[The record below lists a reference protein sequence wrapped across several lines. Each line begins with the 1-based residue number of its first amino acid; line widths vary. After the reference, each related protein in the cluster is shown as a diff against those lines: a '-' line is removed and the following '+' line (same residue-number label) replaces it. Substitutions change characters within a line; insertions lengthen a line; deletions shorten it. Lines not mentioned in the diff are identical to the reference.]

1 MTKSPNINDYGL
13 IIRANKMQR
22 RDFLLGLAAF
32 IALLPSKVLA
42 ALWNKAAFES
52 VLLND
57 ASRHLD
63 INAEIP
69 SADIQIIAPDRA
81 ENGAIVQVEVK
92 SNIVNTE
99 AIAIFVE
106 KNPTPLIANFMFSN
120 GAEPYVVT
128 RIKMA
133 ETSDIKIVVKVG
145 GRYFTNAK
153 NVVVLEN
160 GCG

>member
-63 INAEIP
+63 INA
-69 SADIQIIAPDRA
+69 
-81 ENGAIVQVEVK
+81 
-92 SNIVNTE
+92 
-99 AIAIFVE
+99 
-106 KNPTPLIANFMFSN
+106 
-120 GAEPYVVT
+120 
-128 RIKMA
+128 
-133 ETSDIKIVVKVG
+133 
-145 GRYFTNAK
+145 
-153 NVVVLEN
+153 
-160 GCG
+160 

>member
-1 MTKSPNINDYGL
+1 
-13 IIRANKMQR
+13 MQR
-22 RDFLLGLAAF
+22 RDFLLGMAAL
-32 IALLPSKVLA
+32 IALLPARVFA

-52 VLLND
+52 VRLND

-63 INAEIP
+63 IDAEIP

-92 SNIVNTE
+92 SSIVNTE

-106 KNPTPLIANFMFSN
+106 KNPTPLIANFIFSN

-133 ETSDIKIVVKVG
+133 ETSDIKIVVKAG
-145 GRYFTNAK
+145 DRYFTNAK

>member
-1 MTKSPNINDYGL
+1 MTKNPNINDYGL

>member
-1 MTKSPNINDYGL
+1 
-13 IIRANKMQR
+13 MQR
-22 RDFLLGLAAF
+22 RDFLLGLATF
-32 IALLPSKVLA
+32 IALMPVKVFA

-52 VLLND
+52 VQLKD
-57 ASRHLD
+57 ASKYLNV
-63 INAEIP
+63 NAEIP
-69 SADIQIIAPDRA
+69 STDIQIVAPDRA

-92 SNIVNTE
+92 SNIADTE

-106 KNPTPLIANFMFSN
+106 KNPTPLIANFIFSN

-133 ETSDIKIVVKVG
+133 ETSDIKVVIKAG
-145 GRYFTNAK
+145 DQYFTNAK

>member
-1 MTKSPNINDYGL
+1 M
-13 IIRANKMQR
+13 R
-22 RDFLLGLAAF
+22 RREFLLGVAAF
-32 IALLPSKVLA
+32 IAMLPAKVLA
-42 ALWNKAAFES
+42 AVWNKAAFES
-52 VLLND
+52 VQLKE
-57 ASRHLD
+57 ASRHLSID
-63 INAEIP
+63 EELP
-69 SADIQIIAPDRA
+69 SVDIQIVAPDRA

-92 SNIVNTE
+92 SNIANTE

-120 GAEPYVVT
+120 GAEPFVVT

-133 ETSDIKIVVKVG
+133 ETSDIKVVVKAG
-145 GRYFTNAK
+145 SQYFTNAK